1 MNFANVK
8 AITIPEGNVKQIT
21 DGNGVVIWKKDIP
34 QLKITSITNP
44 SVGTSSI
51 TGDRTATLSRSSNN
65 NAGPF
70 NVNFQN
76 YDVSKG
82 AGIKVSI
89 TAQFGYCYFS
99 AGSNMS
105 SVLVGVTSAHVTMV
119 VGQTKYQGETK
130 SGNITIYPTRSAG
143 SFIITISNGANS
155 YGNTNVNVSLTIDAL

>member
-8 AITIPEGNVKQIT
+8 AITIPEGNVKQIA
-21 DGNGVVIWKKDIP
+21 DGNWVVIWKKDIP
-34 QLKITSITNP
+34 QFKITSITNP

-65 NAGPF
+65 NAGQF
-70 NVNFQN
+70 YVNFQN

-82 AGIKVSI
+82 AGIRVNI
-89 TAQFGYCYFS
+89 TAQFEYCYFS
-99 AGSNMS
+99 GGNMS
-105 SVLVGVTSAHVTMV
+105 SVLVGDTSAHVTSV
-119 VGQTKYQGETK
+119 VSQTKYQGETK

-143 SFIITISNGANS
+143 SFIVTISNGANS